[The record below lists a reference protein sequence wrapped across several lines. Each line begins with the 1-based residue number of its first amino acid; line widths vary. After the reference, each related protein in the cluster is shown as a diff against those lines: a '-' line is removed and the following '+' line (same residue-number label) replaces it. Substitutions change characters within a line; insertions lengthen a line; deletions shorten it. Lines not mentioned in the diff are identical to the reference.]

1 MSKCLKFCKIQ
12 KGTQTKALG
21 ERNWF
26 ASRIFLANEKWDF
39 DNQISQKHV
48 NLPQILQNTNRYSNE
63 SSQRKKL
70 ICLNGLSDKW
80 KMTFWQPNKSRTCQ
94 NASNFAKCKLVI
106 VENSPLLNSIEILA
120 YQPDHFIYVYRYFV
134 LYCLPH
140 NLANTHGSQ
149 SDPRYVNVHTLSAV
163 YMPAQKSAQ

>member
-1 MSKCLKFCKIQ
+1 MSK
-12 KGTQTKALG
+12 T
-21 ERNWF
+21 
-26 ASRIFLANEKWDF
+26 
-39 DNQISQKHV
+39 
-48 NLPQILQNTNRYSNE
+48 PQILQNANSYSNESSRRNKLICLKGFSGKWRMTFWQPKKSKTCQNTSNFLQNARYSNE